1 MAGQGSAERLAR
13 WGTDWSPFGAT
24 LMGTILVALTQISSS
39 TGQIQIIS
47 DKLTFP
53 QEWAFYPGAILLV
66 VGTVYQARRQNQL
79 SNLERELARIGRSA
93 AVANEAI
100 ENIERTEL
108 AILTGSFKHYSTE
121 RVSLFVRT
129 ASGFRLIARYS
140 TNPALVGQRLSERG
154 AYPSDQGCLGK
165 AWNDGE
171 VYRTDLPSPVEA
183 PAEWLEAQ
191 ETQFAVPRAQA
202 ETISFKCRTYAAF
215 RINAADRGRSPLGVL
230 VFESQLVAS
239 EANGQK
245 LLLDDLRSSVTSH
258 NLVRLRCMLQEY
270 RTLLATEQ

>member
-1 MAGQGSAERLAR
+1 MGTQGNAERLAR
-13 WGTDWSPFGAT
+13 WGTDWWPFGAT
-24 LMGTILVALTQISSS
+24 LIGSMLIALTQISNGS
-39 TGQIQIIS
+39 GEIGIVS
-47 DKLTFP
+47 DRLTFP
-53 QEWAFYPGAILLV
+53 QEWAFYPGAIVLV
-66 VGTVYQARRQNQL
+66 IGTVCQARRQNQL
-79 SNLERELARIGRSA
+79 SKLERELAGASRSA

-140 TNPALVGQRLSERG
+140 ANPALVGQRLSERG

-183 PAEWLEAQ
+183 PEDWLKAQ
-191 ETQFAVPRAQA
+191 DTEFGVPRALA

-215 RINAADRGRSPLGVL
+215 RINAAEKGRSPLGVL

-239 EANGQK
+239 EANGRK
-245 LLLDDLRSSVTSH
+245 LLLDELRPSVTSH
-258 NLVRLRCMLQEY
+258 NLVRLRCLLQEY
-270 RTLLATEQ
+270 QTLLAAAQ